1 MRPLETTGPLTTRS
15 TFAGPESLDPMKVDN
30 IKPQWFPL
38 SFTFHVVGTGV
49 EVEGSFK
56 ALQCR

>member
-1 MRPLETTGPLTTRS
+1 
-15 TFAGPESLDPMKVDN
+15 MKVDN

-38 SFTFHVVGTGV
+38 SVTFHVVGTSV

-56 ALQCR
+56 ALQYR